1 MLDVHQG
8 LDLNDQH
15 SSRAGSRAKSGKGP
29 APTDLFALQRM
40 VGNQAVARLLAA
52 ERPGL
57 ACQRFGSTHPGLVMQ
72 PSVQRCPGGCS
83 CGGQSEEV
91 AQRDAANADAGA
103 RAVEKIVTDDD
114 IAWLT
119 EQVHNRGSEAEDASS
134 VQALAVQRSWTS
146 CMSDKLNFL
155 AAIAATVAAG
165 AGTIAA
171 LLAPEPTTITKW
183 AAVGLIAGII
193 AGLAWAISAAIAWRN
208 CENQQPNRDQEQIDR
223 LQRQIDQ
230 MQRTLDE
237 LNRARGQAPAP
248 AP

>member
-1 MLDVHQG
+1 
-8 LDLNDQH
+8 
-15 SSRAGSRAKSGKGP
+15 
-29 APTDLFALQRM
+29 
-40 VGNQAVARLLAA
+40 
-52 ERPGL
+52 
-57 ACQRFGSTHPGLVMQ
+57 
-72 PSVQRCPGGCS
+72 
-83 CGGQSEEV
+83 V
-91 AQRDAANADAGA
+91 AQRDAASDDVGA
-103 RAVEKIVTDDD
+103 RAVERIVTDDD

-119 EQVHNRGSEAEDASS
+119 EQVQNRSNEADTASS

-146 CMSDKLNFL
+146 CIADKLNFL

-208 CENQQPNRDQEQIDR
+208 CENQQPNRDQAQIDR
-223 LQRQIDQ
+223 LQRQVDQ
-230 MQRTLDE
+230 LQRTMDE

-248 AP
+248 VPQQP